1 MKADLKRIEA
11 TLHQLENISTASYP
25 DPTASRNRTYSFEI
39 SSAAQKRNAPEQTVD
54 GGTLFSSRVSVLSA
68 HQGSSKAPKL
78 PKIKSPSHTHHPNSD
93 TSVLSINPAKEMQTD
108 VAATNAQL
116 EQIIQEIQDIY
127 LEGPIVDGWLEFE
140 QGKVSRES
148 PRPGYRLCGV
158 DASGQKWSRP
168 CSASQLPSVS
178 IAIARY
184 QKLRQLLER
193 KRYLERLS
201 ASG

>member
-1 MKADLKRIEA
+1 
-11 TLHQLENISTASYP
+11 
-25 DPTASRNRTYSFEI
+25 
-39 SSAAQKRNAPEQTVD
+39 
-54 GGTLFSSRVSVLSA
+54 
-68 HQGSSKAPKL
+68 
-78 PKIKSPSHTHHPNSD
+78 
-93 TSVLSINPAKEMQTD
+93 MQTD